1 MGRKTRSVIVKSP
14 KKAAMSS
21 THKTAQTGRRKA
33 RKINPNTS
41 SKVMTLRRQKLVPVI
56 ECVRMSPR
64 KKVKTKQTKCV
75 IKDSVSTGSIKLQ
88 CAENDDLQW
97 EGANCDQLNIKESSL
112 HSPDNVISLDPT
124 EQIIETGETSQ
135 TSLLGTDEADS
146 GFNLTTPTF
155 HFTNKDIDDLGSP
168 TLSTQSQKER
178 RRLARQKQLE
188 DMKTNEQSDERRWRY
203 LKRQRRLY
211 NEENI
216 DGATVSAPVEKS
228 DRHVRWV
235 DDVEF
240 HCYTP
245 EPPSLP
251 QLSPL

>member
-1 MGRKTRSVIVKSP
+1 MGRKTKSIIAKSP

-21 THKTAQTGRRKA
+21 THKPVQRGRCKA
-33 RKINPNTS
+33 RRINPDTS
-41 SKVMTLRRQKLVPVI
+41 SKVMTLRGQKLVPII
-56 ECVRMSPR
+56 ERVGMSPR
-64 KKVKTKQTKCV
+64 KKVKTKLTKSV
-75 IKDSVSTGSIKLQ
+75 IKDSINTGSMKLQ
-88 CAENDDLQW
+88 CVEKSDLQS
-97 EGANCDQLNIKESSL
+97 EGPNCDQLNAKESSL
-112 HSPDNVISLDPT
+112 HPPDKVTSLDPT

-146 GFNLTTPTF
+146 GLNLTTPTF

-168 TLSTQSQKER
+168 TPSTQSQKER

-203 LKRQRRLY
+203 LKRQSRLY

-216 DGATVSAPVEKS
+216 DGAIVAPPVEKS
-228 DRHVRWV
+228 DRHVQWV

-245 EPPSLP
+245 EPSSLP
-251 QLSPL
+251 PLSPL